1 MWGKNVQGSND
12 ENVLPTTWPAAAF
25 PAQFVSKYL
34 LHVCVFAERWSVNLQ
49 FFLLSGCS
57 HNHCFVEE
65 IKTSGKQ
72 FPVNIWSILAQTLLS
87 KPSIKTLQQCC
98 LIPCCVLTALCPTLG
113 LWNLFL
119 PLHISFSCRCWKSTG
134 VRAISAW
141 LWLLNWLL
149 EAVIA
154 HCHFSFAAAEL
165 SCSVF
170 LLFHL

>member
-98 LIPCCVLTALCPTLG
+98 LIPCCVLTALSHPGALKPFPPASYIIFLQMLKVHRRQSHLCMIVVIELTIG
-113 LWNLFL
+113 GSNCTL
-119 PLHISFSCRCWKSTG
+119 PL
-134 VRAISAW
+134 
-141 LWLLNWLL
+141 LL
-149 EAVIA
+149 
-154 HCHFSFAAAEL
+154 
-165 SCSVF
+165 CSS
-170 LLFHL
+170 